1 MVVVHDTVYYDAIYE
16 FGLHSFPIS
25 SICVYS
31 DRFVFSNC
39 MDGKV
44 FHWEIRD
51 RDSPSGRLE
60 KADSASK
67 EHYSQCFGH
76 ESAKP
81 YSSFVYDEE
90 RDLFVA
96 CLPEKN
102 LVVYQNKARD
112 LMFEYFNQ
120 EFSYTALCHVPKS
133 KALLCGTS
141 RGSICVHLW
150 PPVFAE
156 KELRKF
162 RQLQVFREVEFYE
175 FQPLLFPVSHMMLT
189 PGDKHLVVG
198 STDGAMTV
206 LRVDSKEKEDDEE
219 PKVQIDNKGGI
230 TNTAN
235 DLFLVKNSQIRQ
247 QLRAIREKEM
257 EVARYEKKKAT
268 DAENRERDHRARLLK
283 IEKLFEQSKSSSE
296 EHKNRFLNHSK
307 EQISVQTR
315 KKQELLQMLEQK
327 AEELTQE
334 TKEAVE
340 YEVMRNQELKAE
352 FEKMKEDRKKQL
364 EELAREQLQTQD
376 KLKGK
381 FESNIRELDEN
392 HKRVVEDASRYGTVA
407 RAHAGVPEQDRQPRE
422 GAGERARQGRHQAR
436 AGPQPGDRRVQQAL
450 HGVRGAE
457 QRERQEQKRGRRAAE
472 ALRAGV
478 HQEHEAAG
486 REGQDRGRPAQNPG
500 AAARA
505 RTGGLQQG

>member
-1 MVVVHDTVYYDAIYE
+1 
-16 FGLHSFPIS
+16 
-25 SICVYS
+25 
-31 DRFVFSNC
+31 

-51 RDSPSGRLE
+51 KDSPSGRLE
-60 KADSASK
+60 KQDSLTK
-67 EHYSQCFGH
+67 EHYAQCFGH

-81 YSSFVYDEE
+81 YSSFVYDDE

-120 EFSYTALCHVPKS
+120 EFSYTALCHIPAS
-133 KALLCGTS
+133 KVLLCGTS

-156 KELRKF
+156 KELKKY
-162 RQLQVFREVEFYE
+162 RQIQVFREVESYE
-175 FQPLLFPVSHMMLT
+175 FQPLLFPVSHLMLT

-206 LRVDSKEKEDDEE
+206 LKVDSKEKLDDEE

-283 IEKLFEQSKSSSE
+283 IEKLFEQSKNSSE

-307 EQISVQTR
+307 EQISAQTK
-315 KKQELLQMLEQK
+315 KKQELMMMLEQK
-327 AEELTQE
+327 SDELTLE

-340 YEVMRNQELKAE
+340 YEIMRNQELKAE
-352 FEKMKEDRKKQL
+352 FEKMKEDRKRQL
-364 EELAREQLQTQD
+364 EDIAREQLQTQD
-376 KLKGK
+376 KLKAK

-392 HKRVVEDASRYGTVA
+392 HKRVVEDASRYGTVVSP
-407 RAHAGVPEQDRQPRE
+407 HPGIPQQDRQPRK
-422 GAGERARQGRHQAR
+422 GTRKRTRQGRHQTHPR
-436 AGPQPGDRRVQQAL
+436 PQPGNRRVQQAL
-450 HGVRGAE
+450 H
-457 QRERQEQKRGRRAAE
+457 
-472 ALRAGV
+472 
-478 HQEHEAAG
+478 
-486 REGQDRGRPAQNPG
+486 
-500 AAARA
+500 
-505 RTGGLQQG
+505 